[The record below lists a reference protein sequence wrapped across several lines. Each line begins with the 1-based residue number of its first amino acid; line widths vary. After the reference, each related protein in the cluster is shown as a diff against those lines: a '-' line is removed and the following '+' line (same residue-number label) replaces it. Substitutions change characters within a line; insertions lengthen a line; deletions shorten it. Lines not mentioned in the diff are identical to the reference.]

1 MHLEKVLKVSVK
13 VISLSGYFGFE
24 DNRWVKMEELSIE
37 SELCELG
44 LSLFEAARK
53 RRSTLCD

>member
-37 SELCELG
+37 SELSELG